1 MTGIAPGH
9 IEIGAPFQ
17 ALLESAPDAMVIVD
31 GSGRIVLVN
40 RQAEQLF
47 GYERAALVG
56 QLIEVL
62 LPERLRSG
70 HARRRASYAAAP
82 HARPMGSGIE
92 LVARRRDGGEFP
104 VEVSLGPLQTEAG
117 LLITSAIRDITE
129 RKRAEA
135 ELRRQTAFVH
145 LLQVVAVTAN
155 EASSVEAAL
164 QRVLDQVC
172 AHLGWPVGHAYILA
186 GDAAGSLTSANLW
199 RLEDAR
205 RFAPFQQ
212 ATKSARFTPGVGL
225 VGEVLASGRPHWIAD
240 VGADPR
246 FVRGRLAQEAGI
258 KAGFA
263 LPVLVGAEV
272 VAVLEFFTTEAVELD
287 APLLEVLA
295 HAGTQLG
302 RVVERARAA
311 VALEAQVRRRT
322 AHLDALL
329 QFSNDLLTARSLDAT
344 LQRANSHAL
353 TLLPEA
359 QCGAIYLY
367 DPHDGRLALACSAGF
382 GALPNLRVPLDLGV
396 MGLAFTSGRAQM
408 IGAAA
413 GVSAAAARATDGE
426 PRELA
431 HALGLPEPPSEAI
444 ALPLIARDQTI
455 GVLLLLRSGAGAPD
469 TSQGQLTDGR
479 NDGFAADTLATLE
492 GLANL
497 TAAAILEERSVRA
510 AATLSGQL
518 ARLEEQQRTLA
529 ERLNATEAGMLQAA
543 RLAAVGQLAASI
555 AHEINNPLYA
565 ARNCLA
571 LLEQDASPDT
581 RESPFLGI
589 AREQL
594 TRIARIIERMREFYR
609 PDRGTMAACDIH
621 HLLEE
626 TLALAGLNMRD
637 QLIRVVFSPAHDL
650 PEVVGNGDQLR
661 QVFLNL
667 ILNAIEAMPDG
678 GTLTVRTIAGPT
690 VALIEVQDT
699 GIGIPD
705 DIRPQLFEPF
715 FTNKP
720 NGTGLGLSISAH
732 IVTQHGGQIE
742 VDSAE
747 GQGSTFRVVLPY
759 HPDR

>member
-1 MTGIAPGH
+1 
-9 IEIGAPFQ
+9 
-17 ALLESAPDAMVIVD
+17 
-31 GSGRIVLVN
+31 
-40 RQAEQLF
+40 
-47 GYERAALVG
+47 
-56 QLIEVL
+56 
-62 LPERLRSG
+62 
-70 HARRRASYAAAP
+70 
-82 HARPMGSGIE
+82 
-92 LVARRRDGGEFP
+92 
-104 VEVSLGPLQTEAG
+104 
-117 LLITSAIRDITE
+117 
-129 RKRAEA
+129 
-135 ELRRQTAFVH
+135 
-145 LLQVVAVTAN
+145 
-155 EASSVEAAL
+155 
-164 QRVLDQVC
+164 
-172 AHLGWPVGHAYILA
+172 
-186 GDAAGSLTSANLW
+186 
-199 RLEDAR
+199 
-205 RFAPFQQ
+205 
-212 ATKSARFTPGVGL
+212 
-225 VGEVLASGRPHWIAD
+225 VLASGKPAWIAD
-240 VGADPR
+240 VGADPH
-246 FVRGRLAQEAGI
+246 FVRAQVAQAVGLR
-258 KAGFA
+258 AGFA

-272 VAVLEFFTTEAVELD
+272 VAVLEFFTTEVVEPD
-287 APLLEVLA
+287 APLLEVLM
-295 HAGTQLG
+295 HVGTQLG

-311 VALEAQVRRRT
+311 ADLERQIQHRT
-322 AHLDALL
+322 AYLDALL
-329 QFSNDLLTARSLDAT
+329 QFSNELLTARSLDAT
-344 LQRANSHAL
+344 FQRTMSHAL

-367 DPHDGRLALACSAGF
+367 DPHDQRLALACSAGF
-382 GALPNLRVPLDLGV
+382 SSVPNLRVPPDLGI
-396 MGLAFTSGRAQM
+396 MGRAFTSGQAQV
-408 IGAAA
+408 ISSNGTSQTGDDQSRQLVQAL
-413 GVSAAAARATDGE
+413 SLH
-426 PRELA
+426 EL
-431 HALGLPEPPSEAI
+431 PSGII

-455 GVLLLLRSGAGAPD
+455 GVLLLLRGARDAGAGSPFD
-469 TSQGQLTDGR
+469 EPTRYRGENGTTDAR
-479 NDGFAADTLATLE
+479 ATLE

-543 RLAAVGQLAASI
+543 RMAAVGQLAASI

-571 LLEQDASPDT
+571 LLEQDATPAMSD
-581 RESPFLGI
+581 SPFLGI

-626 TLALAGLNMRD
+626 TLALAGLNM
-637 QLIRVVFSPAHDL
+637 QHQPIRVIFTPAHDL

-732 IVTQHGGQIE
+732 IVTQHGGQLE
-742 VDSAE
+742 VESVE

-759 HPDR
+759 QPDR